1 MNKQNNKTYTRPIIY
16 VFHCCDTL
24 LTKTSWGV
32 EGDTGF
38 GHKIIEGNPTTL
50 IDAKESAFD
59 NEEED
64 NTSKSRWD
72 D

>member
-1 MNKQNNKTYTRPIIY
+1 MNKQNKKTYTCPTIY
-16 VFHCCDTL
+16 VFHNCDTL

-38 GHKIIEGNPTTL
+38 GHKITEGNPSTP
-50 IDAKESAFD
+50 IDAKGSAFD
-59 NEEED
+59 YEEED